1 MAQFYEKRAYRRER
15 RLAAEVG
22 EFEQMFAPALYCAK
36 VATKLA
42 VVNSDQNAIVSF
54 G

>member
-36 VATKLA
+36 VAVKLTT
-42 VVNSDQNAIVSF
+42 VNFDQNVIVSL